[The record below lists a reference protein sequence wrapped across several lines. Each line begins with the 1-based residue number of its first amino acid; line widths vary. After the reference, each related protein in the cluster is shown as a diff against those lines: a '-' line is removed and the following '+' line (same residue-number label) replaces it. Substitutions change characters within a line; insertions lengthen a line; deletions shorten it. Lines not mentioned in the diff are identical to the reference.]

1 MCCGTLRLAE
11 NISGVHSQQLRLN
24 SNFTPATPCDTSSDT
39 DKVIHSL
46 STGSQHLSPHALYC
60 ISVIQHPQCSMLYLS
75 NNPFFPIA
83 IPTISTIIPSMTQT
97 NTTHQFIQVS
107 AHKDSNNFM
116 HCSNLSLMAN
126 QKLSPSMALAE
137 LEKMASDYSS
147 NGYTIEWIK
156 NDFDSFDEEYYGY
169 LFGDNV

>member
-1 MCCGTLRLAE
+1 M
-11 NISGVHSQQLRLN
+11 I
-24 SNFTPATPCDTSSDT
+24 
-39 DKVIHSL
+39 
-46 STGSQHLSPHALYC
+46 
-60 ISVIQHPQCSMLYLS
+60 
-75 NNPFFPIA
+75 
-83 IPTISTIIPSMTQT
+83 QT

-107 AHKDSNNFM
+107 AHKNSNNFM

-169 LFGDNV
+169 LFGENV